1 LNYKYQYNGKEKQE
15 ELGLNFYD
23 YGACN
28 YDAAIGR
35 WMNVDPLAE
44 KFVSM
49 SPYSAMGNNLI
60 FYKDPDGREIIGVTK
75 KEAQNFKSDIH
86 LTLADKKFDGVRALI
101 DVKGST
107 FKSIDAKAL
116 STALNGFTLSA
127 DERTYV
133 DMVTNTIN
141 STDVHKIEYTTG
153 ANTSSDGATAFK
165 DHMNGVQAGMGD
177 VVVLNGQ
184 LSTSLDEGLGKEG
197 FNVPT
202 KNASHSF
209 ISLNVQG
216 NERASTSGHEVFGHG
231 IPSAKGLSP
240 SDNNANAIRTDSLIR
255 RILGMPQRDGKD
267 HGGYKEGHIKYPQKL
282 PITQ

>member
-1 LNYKYQYNGKEKQE
+1 MY
-15 ELGLNFYD
+15 
-23 YGACN
+23 
-28 YDAAIGR
+28 I
-35 WMNVDPLAE
+35 
-44 KFVSM
+44 
-49 SPYSAMGNNLI
+49 
-60 FYKDPDGREIIGVTK
+60 DPDGREIRGVTK
-75 KEAQNFKSDIH
+75 KDAQNFKSDIH

-101 DVKGST
+101 DIKGST

-116 STALNGFTLSA
+116 STALNGVTLSA

-165 DHMNGVQAGMGD
+165 DHMNGVQAGIGD
-177 VVVLNGQ
+177 VVVPNGQ
-184 LSTSLDEGLGKEG
+184 LSTSLVEGLGKEG

-202 KNASHSF
+202 KNGSHSF

-216 NERASTSGHEVFGHG
+216 NERVSTSGHEVFGHG
-231 IPSAKGLSP
+231 IPSEKKLSP
-240 SDNNANAIRTDSLIR
+240 RDNNANAIRTDNLIR

-267 HGGYKEGHIKYPQKL
+267 HGGYKKGHIKDPQKL